1 MRKVGN
7 AGVIRRL
14 SMKSFRESR
23 TRNRIA
29 AIAILLTAVLFTAVF
44 TIGIGLTEHA
54 QRSMMEQAGG
64 DAHGAIKGLSQE
76 QYEILRE
83 HPLIRECGRDVLVAY
98 GVKNPEFLK
107 RHVEMHYIDPEFYGH
122 WFLEIVDGR
131 APETADEILLDE
143 RSMALLGLEPKAGQQ
158 VTLDV
163 LVHALD
169 PDTVPRRLTVS
180 GVLRAK
186 EAMNVG
192 FAIVSEA
199 YLEEH
204 AGEMAEGRTETV
216 LNGGET
222 ESLIA
227 GESSSEAES
236 MAAGGPDGE
245 PGIVSA
251 GEPDGEQGEATASES
266 DSGSGSPSI
275 EGNGADWDGV
285 GEISMQIVFA
295 DSSDIQGRLNRVITE
310 SGFSTDRSAPGY
322 IESNANWAY
331 LSESAGAD
339 PMTVIGI
346 AGAVVLILV
355 AGYLIIYNVF
365 QISVLRDI
373 RYYGLL
379 KTIGTTGRQIRRI
392 LRRQA
397 LLLCLM
403 GIPAG
408 LLIGYFGGAL
418 LLPVMLPPN
427 TGEREVQLVSP
438 HLWIFAGA
446 AVFTVLTVLISE
458 WKPARVAARVSP
470 VEALRYTD
478 QTHGRKKGKRSTDGG
493 KLWRMAFSNLGRSRM
508 RTAVVIC
515 SLSLTIVLL
524 NSIYTVTH
532 SIDRAGFLSKMI
544 LSEDLIG
551 NAALWNYNYRPY
563 DEESAAEVSL
573 TESFVSAV
581 QGQES
586 YLDGGRIYQIDS
598 AVSMPVESWRIPDYI
613 PKNVA
618 GAPVDMT
625 PEGPI
630 AYNGYEEGAYRV
642 ALHGIE
648 PFVVRKMEVAEGETD
663 PDALWEKL
671 ASGKYLLYAA
681 PVDDNNVVVEDELL
695 HHAGDS
701 VTLQYPDG
709 TEKTY
714 EIAAVTRNHTF
725 SLTNR
730 MSSNFTYYV
739 AAKEFQAHLSDAY
752 LMNFLFDVKEGQED
766 AMEEFLEDYT
776 EHVEP
781 QMSFESRKT
790 YEGSFREIIG
800 MITLVGTAL
809 TVVVGLIGLLNFVNA
824 VLTGMVTRAHEFAMM
839 EAIGMTRGQ
848 LVRML
853 MAEGIF
859 YALLTAVT
867 AAAAG
872 TLFSVTALRA
882 ISGGIWFMRYR
893 FTLLPL
899 LLTCPVLLALGALIP
914 KAAYA
919 LQKKQSIV
927 EGLRE

>member
-29 AIAILLTAVLFTAVF
+29 AIAIMLTAVLFTAVF

-83 HPLIRECGRDVLVAY
+83 HPLIRACGRDVLAAY

-131 APETADEILLDE
+131 VPETAGEILLDE

-169 PDTVPRRLTVS
+169 PDTVPRTLTVS

-204 AGEMAEGRTETV
+204 AGEIAEGRTEAGDV
-216 LNGGET
+216 LD
-222 ESLIA
+222 
-227 GESSSEAES
+227 
-236 MAAGGPDGE
+236 DGE
-245 PGIVSA
+245 A
-251 GEPDGEQGEATASES
+251 REATASES
-266 DSGSGSPSI
+266 GSGSGSPSI

-446 AVFTVLTVLISE
+446 ALFTVLTVLISE

-648 PFVVRKMEVAEGETD
+648 SFVVRKMEVAEGETD

-681 PVDDNNVVVEDELL
+681 PVDDNNVVVEDALL

-766 AMEEFLEDYT
+766 AMEAFLEDYT